1 MRNRRAPAELPV
13 RAPLARARRLLSR
26 GDRRKALQTLRL
38 ACCDDRDNA
47 SLWVQYGYHACQ
59 CGKLEEARSAL
70 AQAAWLFDRR
80 RQGARA
86 EVVRG
91 LLNRIDSSARAA

>member
-26 GDRRKALQTLRL
+26 GDRRRALQTLRL
-38 ACCDDRDNA
+38 ACCDDRENA
-47 SLWVQYGYHACQ
+47 SLWVQYGHHACQ

-70 AQAAWLFDRR
+70 AQAVWLFDRHR
-80 RQGARA
+80 RAA
-86 EVVRG
+86 KAAVVRG
-91 LLNRIDSSARAA
+91 LLERIDPSARAA